1 MARRTNLRSKLV
13 AWMKILLPLAA
24 LGLLSTLFLL
34 SRTIDPTKSI
44 AVSQIDIEKRA
55 QEQGASNPTFAGV
68 TDSDDQIV
76 VRAQSAIPDK
86 DDMSLMHASGVDAT
100 LALKS
105 GAVIDI
111 TAQGADV
118 DSDAFKAQLNGN
130 VRVVTSNGYNFG
142 TDVLNSRFD
151 ILYADTPGPVS
162 GTGPPG
168 VLDAGRMVLTS
179 DEQTGDA
186 HLLFTDG
193 VKLIYHPQN
202 SED

>member
-68 TDSDDQIV
+68 TDSGDQVV
-76 VRAQSAIPDK
+76 VRAQSAVPNK
-86 DDMSLMHASGVDAT
+86 EDMSLMHASDVDAT

-118 DSDAFKAQLNGN
+118 DSDAFKAQLNGMCALSPAT
-130 VRVVTSNGYNFG
+130 VMISAPMF
-142 TDVLNSRFD
+142 
-151 ILYADTPGPVS
+151 
-162 GTGPPG
+162 
-168 VLDAGRMVLTS
+168 
-179 DEQTGDA
+179 
-186 HLLFTDG
+186 
-193 VKLIYHPQN
+193 
-202 SED
+202 